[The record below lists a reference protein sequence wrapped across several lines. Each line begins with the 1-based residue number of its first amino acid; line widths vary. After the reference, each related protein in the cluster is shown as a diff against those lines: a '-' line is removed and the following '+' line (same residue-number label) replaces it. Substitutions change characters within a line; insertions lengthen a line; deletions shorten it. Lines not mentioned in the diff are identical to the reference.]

1 MERIRAN
8 SNLALIIGV
17 GLAIA
22 ISSAT
27 QDITIDALR
36 IEQIKKDE
44 TSSMAA
50 GAAMAVVGWW
60 TGFKLGGYICLE
72 IAERLEISG
81 VEQYWQVT
89 FIFLMAIIVLCNV
102 GLTFIPE
109 SNKERF
115 QEITKTDSSNSNIYS
130 VRNAGYLFGSIGI
143 LCFLIGKFFEKIW
156 FTNGGITFVVLGVLF
171 YIFSLYI
178 QKFGEDNPISQTL
191 YYLNN
196 VIANPLNS
204 FFNING
210 VKIGITI
217 LAFVFLFKIGEAFW
231 EE

>member
-1 MERIRAN
+1 MGWF
-8 SNLALIIGV
+8 SY
-17 GLAIA
+17 
-22 ISSAT
+22 SYFSAT

-89 FIFLMAIIVLCNV
+89 FIFLMAIIVFCNV

-115 QEITKTDSSNSNIYS
+115 QEITKTDYSNSNFNS
-130 VRNAGYLFGSIGI
+130 VKNAGYLFGSIGI
-143 LCFLIGKFFEKIW
+143 LCFLTGKFFEKIW
-156 FTNGGITFVVLGVLF
+156 FTNGGITFVILGVLF

-196 VIANPLNS
+196 VIANPLNC
-204 FFNING
+204 FFNINC

-217 LAFVFLFKIGEAFW
+217 LAFVFLF
-231 EE
+231 

>member
-1 MERIRAN
+1 MQTVILICLIIWSALEPTQ
-8 SNLALIIGV
+8 NLALIIGV

-60 TGFKLGGYICLE
+60 TGFKLGGFICLE

-115 QEITKTDSSNSNIYS
+115 QEITNTDSSNSKVNS
-130 VRNAGYLFGSIGI
+130 VRNAGNLFASIG
-143 LCFLIGKFFEKIW
+143 
-156 FTNGGITFVVLGVLF
+156 V
-171 YIFSLYI
+171 
-178 QKFGEDNPISQTL
+178 
-191 YYLNN
+191 
-196 VIANPLNS
+196 
-204 FFNING
+204 
-210 VKIGITI
+210 
-217 LAFVFLFKIGEAFW
+217 
-231 EE
+231 